1 LDGRP
6 EELLA
11 RPFSARPRVHEYGGG
26 EFLVAGASIYF
37 VNDADQQI
45 YRLDG
50 DGAVCR
56 LSNAPNARFAD
67 LAFDGMRER
76 LIAVAEIHPSARHP
90 AARHRLPRN
99 GLAAIALFP
108 GQEPMRLIA
117 EGSDFYASPRL
128 SPDGSRLAFL
138 AWDLPDMPWDGATL
152 KLAEIGEDGSLLAAR
167 RIAGGAG

>member
-1 LDGRP
+1 SRRISTLQAAGGFVYWTEQRPQEQGRQVILRADLDGGL
-6 EELLA
+6 EELL
-11 RPFSARPRVHEYGGG
+11 RKPFSARSRVHEYGGG

-56 LSNAPNARFAD
+56 LSNAPHARFAD
-67 LAFDGMRER
+67 LAFDRTRER

-99 GLAAIALFP
+99 GLAAIALI

-128 SPDGSRLAFL
+128 SPDG
-138 AWDLPDMPWDGATL
+138 
-152 KLAEIGEDGSLLAAR
+152 
-167 RIAGGAG
+167 